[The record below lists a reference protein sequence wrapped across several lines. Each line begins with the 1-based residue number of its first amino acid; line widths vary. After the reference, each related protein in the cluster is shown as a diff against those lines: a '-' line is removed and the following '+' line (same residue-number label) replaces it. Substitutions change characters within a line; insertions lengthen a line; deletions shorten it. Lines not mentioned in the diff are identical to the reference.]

1 MRKLRLEPLPFT
13 KLILLGFFLLTAS
26 VSFGQQ
32 KQPVLIPLEQDTLV
46 GISQYDFD
54 LVLFSFS
61 YLRSV
66 ENTLEITSNELTSAD
81 SINTYLE
88 KVLSLERLKSLEKD
102 SINVNLETVVKDYKK
117 AQRRQKVKS
126 TFTYIGLGIIAGV
139 EAGIITYLLLR

>member
-1 MRKLRLEPLPFT
+1 
-13 KLILLGFFLLTAS
+13 
-26 VSFGQQ
+26 
-32 KQPVLIPLEQDTLV
+32 
-46 GISQYDFD
+46 

>member
-102 SINVNLETVVKDYKK
+102 SVNVNLTEVIQDYKK

-126 TFTYIGLGIIAGV
+126 TFTYIGLGIIAGA